1 MEYGSYGITDYK
13 LLKEAVSTGGYPPTL
28 QCAVT
33 YREVLR
39 TTGRPVQARMD
50 LLGAAAGTKLT
61 FMCNAYEEDHQ
72 AVEGR
77 NG

>member
-1 MEYGSYGITDYK
+1 MEYGTYGISDYK
-13 LLKEAVSTGGYPPTL
+13 LLKKAVSTEGYPRTF
-28 QCAVT
+28 QCVVR
-33 YREVLR
+33 YKEVLR
-39 TTGRPVQARMD
+39 GTGRPVLVCMD
-50 LLGAAAGTKLT
+50 LLGTTAEEDLT

>member
-13 LLKEAVSTGGYPPTL
+13 LLKKAVSTGGYPPTL

-33 YREVLR
+33 YKEVLR
-39 TTGRPVQARMD
+39 TTGRPVWACMD
-50 LLGAAAGTKLT
+50 LLGTTAEKDLT
-61 FMCNAYEEDHQ
+61 FRCNAYEEDHQ
-72 AVEGR
+72 QVEGR

>member
-1 MEYGSYGITDYK
+1 MEYGSYGISDYK
-13 LLKEAVSTGGYPPTL
+13 LLKKAVSTEGYPRTL
-28 QCAVT
+28 QCVVR
-33 YREVLR
+33 YKEVLR
-39 TTGRPVQARMD
+39 RTGRPVLVCMD
-50 LLGAAAGTKLT
+50 LLGADAGTKLT